1 MRSPIDAL
9 VTDKSLALISTSGNR
24 DFLDLVLDGTIDANL
39 PLKNVCAKVSSELS
53 DEIDKVCDLLNISKR
68 RFLEAAFIEAVQ
80 KAHAIME
87 SEGVFQAM
95 NPTVTPDEYDASRAL
110 DANE

>member
-9 VTDKSLALISTSGNR
+9 VTEKSLSLIATSGNR
-24 DFLDLVLDGTIDANL
+24 DFLDLVLDGPIDANL

-68 RFLEAAFIEAVQ
+68 QFLEAAFLEALS
-80 KAHAIME
+80 KAHSIME
-87 SEGVFQAM
+87 SEGVHEAL

-110 DANE
+110 DSNE